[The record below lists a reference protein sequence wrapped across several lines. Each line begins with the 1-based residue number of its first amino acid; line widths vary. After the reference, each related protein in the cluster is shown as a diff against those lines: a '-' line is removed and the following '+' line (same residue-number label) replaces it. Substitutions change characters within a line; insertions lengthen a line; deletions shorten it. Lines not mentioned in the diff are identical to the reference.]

1 MCCSVIEMSQ
11 SIRDQL
17 LGLGFKQA
25 PKPAKPRPKKSHAKP
40 PKSSRNGDDFDLAK
54 AYAVRAKQEKAEKK
68 AALEAQKRKAE
79 EKRRAKQAVATLL
92 ADKAQNIPDAAVPR
106 HFEHLGKIR
115 RVYVTQEQLSAINE
129 GALSVVMHQGSYLIV
144 STDVAKQV
152 ATHIPRLLALMVD
165 PNAEDAGSEPSTDGV
180 PDDLMW

>member
-1 MCCSVIEMSQ
+1 MSQ

-25 PKPAKPRPKKSHAKP
+25 PKTTKPRPKKTRKKT
-40 PKSSRNGDDFDLAK
+40 PKASADSGEFDLAK

-68 AALEAQKRKAE
+68 AAIEEQKRKAE
-79 EKRRAKQAVATLL
+79 AKRRAKQAVADLL
-92 ADKAQNIPDAAVPR
+92 AGKAQNVVDADVPR

-115 RVYVTQEQLSAINE
+115 RVYVTAEQLAAINAGE
-129 GALSVVMHQGSYLIV
+129 LSVVMHQGSYLV
-144 STDVAKQV
+144 VTTGLAKQV
-152 ATHIPRLLALMVD
+152 AEHIPRLLALTVD
-165 PNAEDAGSEPSTDGV
+165 PNAEGSAAEACTDGV

>member
-1 MCCSVIEMSQ
+1 MSQ

-25 PKPAKPRPKKSHAKP
+25 PKPRKARPKKP
-40 PKSSRNGDDFDLAK
+40 RKSTNQPSLKTDEFDLAK

-68 AALEAQKRKAE
+68 AAAEEQKRKAE
-79 EKRRAKQAVATLL
+79 AKRRAKKAVETLL
-92 ADKAQNIPDAAVPR
+92 SGKAQNASEADVPR

-115 RVYVTQEQLSAINE
+115 RVYVTAEQLSAINE
-129 GALSVVMHQGSYLIV
+129 GALSVVMHQGRYLIV
-144 STDVAKQV
+144 TTDLAKQV
-152 ATHIPRLLALMVD
+152 AAHIPRLLALTVD
-165 PNAEDAGSEPSTDGV
+165 PNAVSSDGDACTDDV